1 MFCLLN
7 SLCRFYTAFKVLVQ
21 IIIMEPPE
29 VITPKEL
36 KYHAE
41 ILISKIFIRK
51 FDLNIIQK
59 II

>member
-1 MFCLLN
+1 M
-7 SLCRFYTAFKVLVQ
+7 LVQ

-29 VITPKEL
+29 VINPKEL

-51 FDLNIIQK
+51 FDLNII
-59 II
+59 

>member
-29 VITPKEL
+29 VINPKEL

-51 FDLNIIQK
+51 FDLNII
-59 II
+59 